1 MFESLEIIITLLLV
15 SGAFALLILR
25 RARAGALIL
34 AAYNLA
40 MALLWLYLGAVA
52 AAGTYLVFGVFVL
65 PVLFYL
71 AQAGT
76 EGSERL

>member
-1 MFESLEIIITLLLV
+1 MFESLEIIITALLL
-15 SGAFALLILR
+15 SGAAALLFLR
-25 RARAGALIL
+25 RVRTGAVIL
-34 AAYNLA
+34 AAFNLI

-71 AQAGT
+71 AQAAAEEG
-76 EGSERL
+76 EGS

>member
-15 SGAFALLILR
+15 CGAFALLLLR
-25 RARAGALIL
+25 QVRAGALIL
-34 AAYNLA
+34 AAFNLA
-40 MALLWLYLGAVA
+40 MALLWMYLGAVA

-71 AQAGT
+71 AQAAAGKD
-76 EGSERL
+76 EGA